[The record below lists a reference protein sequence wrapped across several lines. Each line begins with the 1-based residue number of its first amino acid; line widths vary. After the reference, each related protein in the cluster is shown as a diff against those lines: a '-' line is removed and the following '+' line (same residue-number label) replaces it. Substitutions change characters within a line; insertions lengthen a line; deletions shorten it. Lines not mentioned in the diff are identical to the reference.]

1 MNIGIVGLG
10 LIGGSLA
17 KAYKRAGY
25 RVLGTDT
32 DKLIIDFARMAGAID
47 ESLDTEKLKECDF
60 IFLAINPDHAVKWME
75 NNKNNLTKDNIVID
89 CCGTKRVVCEA
100 GFRISK
106 ENGFKFAGGHPM
118 AGYHKGGFKYSRE
131 DLFDNALFVLVPYDH
146 NDLNM
151 IKYITDVIMR
161 AGFGKVICTSK
172 EEHDEIIAFTSQ
184 MPHVVSNAFVK
195 SETALNSGTRVSAG
209 SYRDF
214 TRVAYLDPD
223 MWTDLFMENK
233 DNLKK
238 EIDILCSEL
247 LKYSKALENNDKE
260 SLREL
265 LAEGR
270 DRKTEVDNKWNWKI

>member
-17 KAYKRAGY
+17 KAYKRAGCTVY
-25 RVLGTDT
+25 GI
-32 DKLIIDFARMAGAID
+32 DKDKSVMDFAKMAGAVD
-47 ESLDTEKLKECDF
+47 ENLTSENLNKCKV
-60 IFLAINPDHAVKWME
+60 IFLAVKPETAVKWME
-75 NNKNNLTKDNIVID
+75 ENKNLLTEENLVID

-100 GFRISK
+100 GFKISK
-106 ENGFKFAGGHPM
+106 ENGFKYVGGHPM

-151 IKYITDVIMR
+151 IKYITDVITR
-161 AGFGKVICTSK
+161 AGFGKVTCATK
-172 EEHDEIIAFTSQ
+172 EEHDKIIAFTSQ

-223 MWTDLFMENK
+223 MWADLFMENK

-247 LKYSKALENNDKE
+247 LKYSKALEENDKE
-260 SLREL
+260 ELRNL